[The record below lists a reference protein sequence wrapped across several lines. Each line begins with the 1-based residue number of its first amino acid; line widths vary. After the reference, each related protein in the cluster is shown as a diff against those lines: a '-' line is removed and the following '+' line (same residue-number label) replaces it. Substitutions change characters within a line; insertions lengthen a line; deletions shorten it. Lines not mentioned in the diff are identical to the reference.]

1 MTVAYTS
8 SQIYIASIRTVKNY
22 VMVMDA
28 CKGVQL
34 LYWREEDATF
44 NLLAKDFDA
53 SVTVNSSFLIDG
65 DKLGLVVSD
74 AEGNVKVLQYNPR

>member
-8 SQIYIASIRTVKNY
+8 SQIYIAYIRTVKNY